1 MRYKPRNV
9 GVQRQIT
16 PSFQASGKS
25 SVKQGWTKKSLLF
38 LNLGIYLMSIMC
50 PLMWKD
56 RRHIFPSTEDAS
68 LCACAHTHTPLEMET
83 VYNLGV
89 NFVAQLM
96 GCKSREGREYN
107 DMCIEA

>member
-16 PSFQASGKS
+16 PSCQASVKS

-50 PLMWKD
+50 PPTWKD
-56 RRHIFPSTEDAS
+56 RRHIFQSIGDAN
-68 LCACAHTHTPLEMET
+68 LRACAHTHTPLEMET

-89 NFVAQLM
+89 NLVAQPM

-107 DMCIEA
+107 NMCIEA